1 MDAELTP
8 SEILPFAGPERRKS
22 ERVACERYALV
33 FPLEDATPDR
43 FQRACIT
50 SRSDTG
56 VAITCV
62 HELPVGTRFIL
73 RYDEGRPEPKLYTV
87 VQTRIA
93 GGACLIGAALIRSLA
108 PLSSAA

>member
-1 MDAELTP
+1 MDAEITP
-8 SEILPFAGPERRKS
+8 SEILPFSGPERRKS

-33 FPLEDATPDR
+33 FPLQDATPER

-62 HELPVGTRFIL
+62 HELPLGTRFIL
-73 RYDEGRPEPKLYTV
+73 RYDEGRPEPRLYSV
-87 VQTRIA
+87 VQTRVV